1 MRNLCNDLARRTS
14 AECEGYFSTRTL
26 PVFQCSA
33 TVNPVTRYHEATWIA
48 RAPKSNFP
56 SRYRV
61 NVIHEFSIGAFAPF
75 RWKGFWWLFRPSL
88 EGLYAWPMLLV
99 TVALVANLA
108 VALIHRWPFDR
119 ERWQRQYWLV
129 FLSLL
134 FIPITIAVGEAGWID
149 PSVSP
154 RPTPSTLLLWTNNGL
169 FIASV
174 VLGIFWVYRMK
185 GLRWFAL
192 AVALIQLWMLF
203 WAGFIA
209 GMALTGDWL

>member
-1 MRNLCNDLARRTS
+1 
-14 AECEGYFSTRTL
+14 
-26 PVFQCSA
+26 
-33 TVNPVTRYHEATWIA
+33 
-48 RAPKSNFP
+48 
-56 SRYRV
+56 
-61 NVIHEFSIGAFAPF
+61 VIHEFSIGAFAPF
-75 RWKGFWWLFRPSL
+75 RWKGFWWLFRQSL
-88 EGLYAWPMLLV
+88 EGLYVWPLLLA
-99 TVALVANLA
+99 TLALVANLA
-108 VALIHRWPFDR
+108 VALIHRWPFDG

-134 FIPITIAVGEAGWID
+134 FIPITIAVGEVGWID

-192 AVALIQLWMLF
+192 AFALIQLWMLF
-203 WAGFIA
+203 WASFSLRAWHLLETGFNGIRVLRGERFFSSFVVCDHCPDHPRSSSRDEPGGSGLA
-209 GMALTGDWL
+209 SQLLDGTNGVSYTAPS